1 MDFLAIIGLFCGVL
15 ALSLSLSLTIQ
26 FARLINH
33 LKEKGIISDN
43 YTIPY
48 QYKKL
53 DKWFKKNAL
62 TLALLLKFAS
72 NGHQS

>member
-26 FARLINH
+26 FGRLINH

-43 YTIPY
+43 YTIPCR
-48 QYKKL
+48 YKKL
-53 DKWFKKNAL
+53 DK
-62 TLALLLKFAS
+62 
-72 NGHQS
+72 

>member
-1 MDFLAIIGLFCGVL
+1 MDFLAIIGLFCGVS

-26 FARLINH
+26 FGRLINH

-48 QYKKL
+48 RYKKL
-53 DKWFKKNAL
+53 DK
-62 TLALLLKFAS
+62 
-72 NGHQS
+72 